1 VLEQYLWYYIDYN
14 LSNWSDLLSSA
25 EFAYNNQVYEGIKES
40 LFFLEYDR
48 YPRAGPILVKES
60 LQSDLNNLMYKQQ
73 EALEQAKVALTLV
86 AERIKWYY
94 DQKVQSILFKV
105 GDKVLLNLKNYQ
117 TMEQAL

>member
-40 LFFLEYDR
+40 LFFLKYDR
-48 YPRAGPILVKES
+48 CPRAGPILVKES
-60 LQSDLNNLMYKQQ
+60 LKNDLNNLMYKQQ

>member
-48 YPRAGPILVKES
+48 CPRAGPILVKES

-86 AERIKWYY
+86 VERIKWYY